1 MNDGDRKKGAL
12 IVVSGPS
19 GVGKSTLIERFLRE
33 DDRSEFSISYTTRQ
47 IRDHEAD
54 GKDYYF
60 VDEKT
65 FEVMIGNGHFLEWEK
80 VHGNL
85 YGTPRAEIL
94 AILETGNDI
103 ILDIDVKG
111 ALNIRQ
117 QCAAARLIFIEPPS
131 VAELVR
137 RLSLRGEREIDTRM
151 KRVEEEIARKGEFG
165 YTVVNDDLDRA
176 YETFR
181 KAIDE
186 IRRQNN
192 GTNNC

>member
-1 MNDGDRKKGAL
+1 MTDRKKGAL
-12 IVVSGPS
+12 VVVSGPS
-19 GVGKSTLIERFLRE
+19 GAGKSTLIERFLRE
-33 DDRSEFSISYTTRQ
+33 DDKSAFSISYTTRHK
-47 IRDHEAD
+47 RAHEVD
-54 GKDYYF
+54 GRDYYF

-65 FEVMIGNGHFLEWEK
+65 FEAMICKGHFLEWEK

-94 AILETGNDI
+94 DILETGRDI

-111 ALNIRQ
+111 ALNIKE
-117 QCAAARLIFIEPPS
+117 QCAGARLIFIEPPS

-137 RLSLRGEREIDTRM
+137 RLSIRGEREIETRM
-151 KRVEEEIARKGEFG
+151 KRVEEEIARKGQFG
-165 YTVVNDDLDRA
+165 YTIVNDDLGRA

-181 KAIDE
+181 QAIDD